1 MDEIGTEPTRSDWLS
16 LVFMVFPMFTGFV
29 AVIPMIC
36 IGYFYLDTPTCMP
49 PMSVKVACFIFG
61 AMVSF
66 LFVRRE
72 LNRKYWLLTESE
84 LISGRWNSKRIP
96 LSSIKKVIVGLPN
109 LLGKASKLTSPAIG
123 ELAAHANMSALLI
136 ILDDERLLTL
146 KLSFLDEGPFLTQEL
161 VKRLSNRVVWNH
173 QYTEEEIRLLR
184 RVADPNALSTKQ
196 SLKGLF

>member
-1 MDEIGTEPTRSDWLS
+1 MDEIGTEPTKSDWLS
-16 LVFMVFPMFTGFV
+16 LVFVVFPMFTGIV

-36 IGYFYLDTPTCMP
+36 VGYFYLGSPTCIP
-49 PMSVKVACFIFG
+49 PTSVKAACLIFG
-61 AMVSF
+61 ATVSF

-72 LNRKYWLLTESE
+72 LNRKYWLLTEAE
-84 LISGRWNSKRIP
+84 LISGRWNCKRIP
-96 LSSIKKVIVGLPN
+96 LSSVKKVIVGLPN

-123 ELAAHANMSALLI
+123 ELAAHANTNALLI
-136 ILDDERLLTL
+136 ILADERLLPL

-173 QYTEEEIRLLR
+173 QYTEDEIRILR
-184 RVADPNALSTKQ
+184 RVADPNALSAKQ